1 MMRKSPLQAIFVAI
15 MALLAL
21 IGLAWGVYRMIF
33 MPSTFD
39 WSGIIVTLV
48 LLGVVLYA
56 LRSSAALQGGRK
68 QPKIKPSARTM
79 AKVKAQQGN
88 YKQVTKSSPFAK
100 TGTPGRSTSAS
111 GGSKPKKHYPFQVI
125 QGNKGKDDEEMPKYH

>member
-1 MMRKSPLQAIFVAI
+1 MMRKSPLQAIFVAV

-21 IGLAWGVYRMIF
+21 VGLAWGVYRMIF

-56 LRSSAALQGGRK
+56 LRSSPAFQGGRK

-88 YKQVTKSSPFAK
+88 YKNVSKSSPFAK
-100 TGTPGRSTSAS
+100 TNPSGRSNTTST
-111 GGSKPKKHYPFQVI
+111 GSKPKKNYPFQVI
-125 QGNKGKDDEEMPKYH
+125 QGNKGKDDEEIPKFH